1 MILIVPAALA
11 RYTPETAQGVLN
23 TLRGTIVAGT
33 EVGTIATTIA
43 SLFVPVINTVAIIV
57 VIIAGSSL
65 AFAQS
70 DEQIN
75 IARRTFIGALVAIL
89 MVNSAWV
96 IRDAFISPTGIG
108 VIQDP
113 EGAAT
118 ILGAEVVRVI
128 DWVEN
133 AIAVIAVLMLI
144 ISGTRAV
151 FSYGMEDQIPHLRF
165 MLFSVIAGVTLI
177 AFKVIFVE
185 SIVVTGEPSGII
197 SGIIQIT
204 NALLGFIALA
214 AVIVIVIAGIMMV
227 MNIGNEDQYKKAR
240 DLIIRVAIGLLVIIM
255 SLAIVNI
262 FFG

>member
-1 MILIVPAALA
+1 MVLLVPVVLA
-11 RYTPETAQGVLN
+11 QYTPETAQGVLGA
-23 TLRGTIVAGT
+23 LRGTIAAGT
-33 EVGTIATTIA
+33 EAGTIATTIA
-43 SLFVPVINTVAIIV
+43 SLFIPVINTIAVIAV
-57 VIIAGSSL
+57 VIAGSSL

-70 DEQIN
+70 DEQVN
-75 IARRTFIGALVAIL
+75 IARRTFVGSLVAIL
-89 MVNSAWV
+89 IVNSAWV
-96 IRDAFISPTGIG
+96 IRDAFIGPGGAGI
-108 VIQDP
+108 IQDP
-113 EGAAT
+113 EGAAAF
-118 ILGAEVVRVI
+118 LGAEVVNII

-133 AIAVIAVLMLI
+133 TIAVIAVLMLI

-177 AFKVIFVE
+177 AFKVVFVE

-197 SGIIQIT
+197 SGVIQIT
-204 NALLGFIALA
+204 NALLAFIALA
-214 AVIVIVIAGIMMV
+214 AVVVIVIAGIMMV
-227 MNIGNEDQYKKAR
+227 MNIGNDEQYKKAR